1 MKNILQNISSNLLIN
16 DLKYN
21 LTWVIT
27 SIFIVAATQT
37 IAQKS
42 ITTTQLLSDK
52 PMVEGDEIIQN
63 NLHFLKETKQ
73 GLPLV
78 NTMEIRTETDEL
90 DISQQEYLFRLSFNT
105 KKSRKVQNEL
115 TKNKI
120 HFYELKSKIMEDS
133 KLLDRYK
140 LIVEWYYIQQNI
152 NHLKTEKLLKED
164 QKIVYQKKLA
174 NSLAIDVDDL
184 LKVNKDLQEIE
195 RKDLMLNFKKEYVI
209 QQFFP
214 EMTLSDS
221 LVLKSN
227 NWISLKNMA
236 FILDGVYKLPTSN
249 MDQILQ
255 DAKIEYEQLELDKKK
270 AESKQILDFV
280 QFKYAGNDN
289 LAFQKELS
297 FGMGINIPTKSSS
310 RVTLNEAK
318 LKIFDEQYK
327 QELQKVNLEKKI
339 SDYSLAFNSLLKE
352 YNLIKQQISDNNL
365 EETLKNY
372 SSTGAVDPIT
382 LLRIKS
388 SLISNK
394 LNLQNI
400 EKQACLVYLDILAD
414 KGVLNQSPN
423 LNYLS
428 ENLNYYNIK

>member
-1 MKNILQNISSNLLIN
+1 MKTILQYISSNLLIN

-21 LTWVIT
+21 LICFIT
-27 SIFIVAATQT
+27 LIFIVAANQT

-52 PMVEGDEIIQN
+52 PMVEGNEILQN

-105 KKSRKVQNEL
+105 RKSRKVQNEL

-140 LIVEWYYIQQNI
+140 LIIEWYYIQRDI
-152 NHLKTEKLLKED
+152 NHLKTEKVLKED
-164 QKIVYQKKLA
+164 QKTVYQKKLT
-174 NSLAIDVDDL
+174 NSLKIDVDDL

-209 QQFFP
+209 QQIFP
-214 EMTLSDS
+214 KITSSDS

-227 NWISLKNMA
+227 NWISLKNME

-289 LAFQKELS
+289 LVFQKELS

-339 SDYSLAFNSLLKE
+339 SDYYLTFNSLLKE
-352 YNLIKQQISDNNL
+352 YNLINQQISDNDL

-388 SLISNK
+388 SLINNK

-400 EKQACLVYLDILAD
+400 EKKACLVYLDILAD

-428 ENLNYYNIK
+428 NNLNYYNIK